1 MDMPPIQYARTEGS
15 VVAPKIAQHL
25 VIVATEGRRRASR
38 RGVVQVGLLPLV
50 ERAGGPDDPRS
61 RP

>member
-25 VIVATEGRRRASR
+25 E
-38 RGVVQVGLLPLV
+38 L
-50 ERAGGPDDPRS
+50 S
-61 RP
+61 RPKVGFVLVGGGWCRWACCLW